1 MTRRKL
7 REHLFKL
14 IYLDAFNS
22 EEEMPEQID
31 LYLDEAEQDALDNPL
46 EENLSEENKEFLRK
60 RWKEVDSKI
69 PEIDRILNST
79 ARGWKTSRFPSCD
92 LAILRLAVFEMEF
105 DDTIPIGVSI
115 NEAVELGKEY
125 GGKESPSFIN
135 GVLGE
140 IARKSSDEK
149 KNDQNESGGAS
160 TEKKSEAGDVTENET
175 EEKHES

>member
-22 EEEMPEQID
+22 PEEMPEQID
-31 LYLDEAEQDALDNPL
+31 LYLEEAQGDAEDNPL
-46 EENLSEENKEFLRK
+46 EEELTEDNREFLKNRF
-60 RWKEVDSKI
+60 WEVDARI
-69 PEIDRILNST
+69 PEIDKLLNST
-79 ARGWKTSRFPSCD
+79 AKGWKTSRFPSCD
-92 LAILRLAVFEMEF
+92 LAILRLAVFEMEY

-140 IARKSSDEK
+140 IARQSLDEK
-149 KNDQNESGGAS
+149 NSD
-160 TEKKSEAGDVTENET
+160 KKTDE
-175 EEKHES
+175 HE